1 MLNQLINALVQ
12 TRNQAADDLLLQ
24 ALALGAENEQRMVL
38 ELLFKRKST
47 RATSGIVRGYAA
59 LPASLQAHLIA
70 NVRHLHHA
78 LTECGRSSDSS
89 LRLSAMRLI
98 AAGHQGKLAYVLSEN
113 LHHQD
118 EALSKAA
125 IDAILALAKW
135 VAGETRRLQRGQ
147 EERDAG
153 TGRRGD
159 AEKAEDAEGQGETGT
174 RPATSSVESGRG
186 DTEKE
191 SAGTGSDCASIPA
204 SPRPPFSAS
213 LEPEYERLM
222 VERPEIEAAVARALN
237 VHRGRHG
244 AELLR
249 AALLLAD
256 WPGSQT
262 LAILK
267 AAKHGGKAAM
277 SRRLQQPP
285 DSEHVAAFLLGATH
299 GQAKSQFVSAISHI
313 DQAPVL
319 DALLDKTHWLKDA
332 QLQACLHPVARGTW
346 WALSDLRHDLERR
359 GPGETAC
366 VAEWLAASGLHD
378 VEQDERLGVLIDHA
392 ARDAG
397 GRTPQGISA
406 RLRMLRIAIRRKRGA
421 SVEPLRALL
430 ADPDERIV
438 RMAAREIVRRKP
450 PDFENTLLKLM
461 TSAGPAL
468 RRVISRAVGQAGFD
482 GFWQRFDRLDK
493 TTRKQAGKAM
503 LKLLPDALVRLQ
515 RRASAGPVEQ
525 RVKALQIVQE
535 LGVAEP
541 FRETLIQLCADPN
554 PRIRSKAVTVLGE
567 VPAAPSNL
575 LIDKLINDTDARVR
589 ANAVE
594 VLEGRDDP
602 EFIPALTQKALAAS
616 GRERANAIK
625 AMHRMKVG
633 MAGTQLLE
641 MLRDARPEHRVSALW
656 ALRQIG
662 WWQLLNEVGRL
673 AQADDNVRVR
683 RYALGVLKT
692 VSDLLKE
699 RQKAAG

>member
-1 MLNQLINALVQ
+1 MLNRLINALVQ

-24 ALALGAENEQRMVL
+24 ALALGAENEQRMLLDV
-38 ELLFKRKST
+38 LFKRKSS
-47 RATSGIVRGYAA
+47 RATSGVIRAYAA
-59 LPASLQAHLIA
+59 LPESLQSHLIA

-78 LTECGRSSDSS
+78 LAECGRSSDTS

-98 AAGHQGKLAYVLSEN
+98 AAGRQGKLAYVLSEN

-118 EALSKAA
+118 ESLSKSAS
-125 IDAILALAKW
+125 DAILGLAKW
-135 VAGETRRLQRGQ
+135 VAVETRRLQQTRG
-147 EERDAG
+147 EDAE
-153 TGRRGD
+153 TLRGD
-159 AEKAEDAEGQGETGT
+159 AETENEEKAGAEET
-174 RPATSSVESGRG
+174 AASESV
-186 DTEKE
+186 
-191 SAGTGSDCASIPA
+191 PA
-204 SPRPPFSAS
+204 SPRPPVPAS
-213 LEPEYERLM
+213 LHSEYERLI

-237 VHRGRHG
+237 VHRGKHG
-244 AELLR
+244 PELLR

-262 LAILK
+262 LAILN

-285 DSEHVAAFLLGATH
+285 DGENVAAFLLGAIK
-299 GQAKSQFVSAISHI
+299 GQSKAQFVSAIAHV

-319 DALLDKTHWLKDA
+319 DAILDKTHWLKDT
-332 QLQACLHPVARGTW
+332 QLQACLHPVTRGTW

-359 GPGETAC
+359 GPGEAAC
-366 VAEWLAASGLHD
+366 IAEWLACSGLHD
-378 VEQDERLGVLIDHA
+378 VEHDERLGVLIDHA
-392 ARDAG
+392 SRDAG
-397 GRTPQGISA
+397 GKSRQGVSA
-406 RLRMLRIAIRRKRGA
+406 RLRMLRIAMRRKKGT

-430 ADPDERIV
+430 SDSDERIV

-461 TSAGPAL
+461 TTAGPAL
-468 RRVISRAVGQAGFD
+468 RRVIGRAIGQAGFD

-493 TTRKQAGKAM
+493 STRKQAGKAM
-503 LKLLPDALVRLQ
+503 LKLLPDALQRLQ
-515 RRASAGPVEQ
+515 KRAATGPADQ

-535 LGVAEP
+535 LGVAESL
-541 FRETLIQLCADPN
+541 RDTLIQLCADPN
-554 PRIRSKAVTVLGE
+554 PRIRSKAVTVIGDI
-567 VPAAPSNL
+567 PAAPSNL
-575 LIDKLINDTDARVR
+575 LIDKLLNDSDARVR

-602 EFIPALTQKALAAS
+602 EFVPALTQKALAAS

-633 MAGTQLLE
+633 MAGTQLLQ
-641 MLRDARPEHRVSALW
+641 MLRDTRAEHRVSALW

-673 AQADDNVRVR
+673 AQADENVRVR

-692 VSDLLKE
+692 VSELLKE
-699 RQKAAG
+699 RNKAAG